1 MLADRTS
8 ILCIPGPPDH
18 GGLGRHSRCL
28 MDQYAEA
35 RFVEPEKSKPLTGMH
50 FSLLQKVYNKLQSVR
65 SESSFQG
72 FDNTDKQSAEKL
84 QRLLPINEVLCF
96 SGCALRTFTMARRF
110 GAKTL
115 HLESP
120 TAHISHCD
128 RQLKKAYAANPLE
141 LCWLGPGLKAKILA
155 EYQIADVIWV
165 NSEYSRQTFL
175 NQGFPSSKL
184 VRRNLTVDRR
194 FQPKQVS
201 TSTHDNFTIV
211 YVGSV
216 SVSKGLPVLLAA
228 FQKIKNPK
236 ARLVLIGGTGSRGMK
251 QYIAKIIA
259 SDCRISMQPGDP
271 LPHFRDAN
279 VLVHPSWSDGFGIAP
294 MEAMAAGIPVIVTQ
308 DTGMKEYVTEG
319 MNGWVVP
326 TGDIAALNDRLEFL
340 QG

>member
-1 MLADRTS
+1 MLADHTS

-35 RFVEPEKSKPLTGMH
+35 RFVEPESSKPLTGMR
-50 FSLLQKVYNKLQSVR
+50 FSILQKIYNKFQSLR
-65 SESSFQG
+65 YESSFQG
-72 FDNTDKQSAEKL
+72 FDNSDSQSAEKL
-84 QRLLPINEVLCF
+84 QQLVPLKQLLCF
-96 SGCALRTFTMARRF
+96 SGCALRTFTMARRL
-110 GAKTL
+110 GVKTL

-141 LCWLGPGLKAKILA
+141 RCWLGPGLKAKILS

-175 NQGFPSSKL
+175 DQGFPRSKL
-184 VRRNLTVDRR
+184 IRRHLTVDRR
-194 FQPKQVS
+194 FQPKPS
-201 TSTHDNFTIV
+201 SNSTHVNFTIA

-216 SVSKGLPVLLAA
+216 SVSKGVPVLLAA

-259 SDCRISMQPGDP
+259 SDCRISMRPGDP

-279 VLVHPSWSDGFGIAP
+279 VLVHPSWSDGFGLAP

>member
-1 MLADRTS
+1 M
-8 ILCIPGPPDH
+8 
-18 GGLGRHSRCL
+18 
-28 MDQYAEA
+28 
-35 RFVEPEKSKPLTGMH
+35 RFSFLPRI
-50 FSLLQKVYNKLQSVR
+50 YNKLQSLR

-72 FDNTDKQSAEKL
+72 FDSTDKQSAEKL
-84 QRLLPINEVLCF
+84 PHFLPLNQVLCF
-96 SGCALRTFTMARRF
+96 SGCALRTFTMARRL
-110 GAKTL
+110 GVKTL

-141 LCWLGPGLKAKILA
+141 RCWLGPSLKAKMLA

-175 NQGFPSSKL
+175 DHGFPRSKL
-184 VRRNLTVDRR
+184 VRRYLTVDSR
-194 FQPKQVS
+194 FQLKPGS
-201 TSTHDNFTIV
+201 TSTHESLTIV

-216 SVSKGLPVLLAA
+216 SVSKGVPVLLAA

-236 ARLVLIGGTGSRGMK
+236 ARLILIGGTGSRGMK
-251 QYIAKIIA
+251 QYMGKIIA
-259 SDCRISMQPGDP
+259 SDGRISMQPGDP
-271 LPHFRDAN
+271 LPYFGDAN
-279 VLVHPSWSDGFGIAP
+279 VLVHPSWSDGFGLAP
-294 MEAMAAGIPVIVTQ
+294 MEAMAAGVPVIVTQ
-308 DTGMKEYVTEG
+308 DTGMKEYVTED

>member
-1 MLADRTS
+1 MLADHTS

-35 RFVEPEKSKPLTGMH
+35 RFVEPESSQTLTGMR
-50 FSLLQKVYNKLQSVR
+50 FSFLQKFYSKFQFSK
-65 SESSFQG
+65 SESSLQG
-72 FDNTDKQSAEKL
+72 FDSTDRQSAEKL
-84 QRLLPINEVLCF
+84 LRLLPLNQVLCF
-96 SGCALRTFTMARRF
+96 SGCALRTFTMAKRF
-110 GAKTL
+110 GAKAL

-141 LCWLGPGLKAKILA
+141 RCWLGPSLKAKMLA

-175 NQGFPSSKL
+175 DHGFPTSKL
-184 VRRNLTVDRR
+184 VRRYLTVDRR
-194 FQPKQVS
+194 FQPKPVN
-201 TSTHDNFTIV
+201 TLTHEGFTIV

-216 SVSKGLPVLLAA
+216 SVSKGVPVLLAA

-251 QYIAKIIA
+251 QYIAKVIG
-259 SDCRISMQPGDP
+259 SDGRISMQPGDP
-271 LPHFRDAN
+271 LPYFKDAN
-279 VLVHPSWSDGFGIAP
+279 VLVHPSWSDGFGLAP

-319 MNGWVVP
+319 LNGWVVP
-326 TGDIAALNDRLEFL
+326 TGDIEALKDRFELL